1 MPNYIIPN
9 LKTANNTNQLIDTNA
24 LITALDTI
32 EEEDGIMHVHVGTR
46 ILDEHKRNVLYIKQ
60 FPNVIYTQHYG
71 FFTQEATESM
81 TRSGVTSLQR
91 AFAGEK
97 LRNEITHYELI

>member
-32 EEEDGIMHVHVGTR
+32 EEDGIMDS
-46 ILDEHKRNVLYIKQ
+46 LLKRNRVNDNKWC
-60 FPNVIYTQHYG
+60 N
-71 FFTQEATESM
+71 FTTIGIC
-81 TRSGVTSLQR
+81 R
-91 AFAGEK
+91 
-97 LRNEITHYELI
+97 

>member
-32 EEEDGIMHVHVGTR
+32 EEDGIMDS
-46 ILDEHKRNVLYIKQ
+46 LLKRNRVNDNKWC
-60 FPNVIYTQHYG
+60 N
-71 FFTQEATESM
+71 FTTE
-81 TRSGVTSLQR
+81 GVCR
-91 AFAGEK
+91 
-97 LRNEITHYELI
+97 

>member
-32 EEEDGIMHVHVGTR
+32 EEDGIMDS
-46 ILDEHKRNVLYIKQ
+46 LLKKQ
-60 FPNVIYTQHYG
+60 QNQ
-71 FFTQEATESM
+71 
-81 TRSGVTSLQR
+81 
-91 AFAGEK
+91 
-97 LRNEITHYELI
+97 

>member
-32 EEEDGIMHVHVGTR
+32 EEDGIMDS
-46 ILDEHKRNVLYIKQ
+46 LLKRNRVNNNKWC
-60 FPNVIYTQHYG
+60 N
-71 FFTQEATESM
+71 FTT
-81 TRSGVTSLQR
+81 TRQL
-91 AFAGEK
+91 
-97 LRNEITHYELI
+97 NP